1 MSLNRD
7 SNFADLT
14 QIGHLGLQSE
24 HIKNKKKKMN
34 KELIMELSKKVME
47 NTFFIDD
54 ENIIWTKVR
63 DIFVEEATGDKG
75 EEDYPIRFVRIRNE
89 ANDII
94 LENVE
99 RSINFDWVWLKELT
113 PIDTNDSYYD
123 TIEGIKETLGNIYD
137 ELREVI

>member
-1 MSLNRD
+1 M
-7 SNFADLT
+7 
-14 QIGHLGLQSE
+14 
-24 HIKNKKKKMN
+24 
-34 KELIMELSKKVME
+34 
-47 NTFFIDD
+47 
-54 ENIIWTKVR
+54 
-63 DIFVEEATGDKG
+63 EEATGDKG
-75 EEDYPIRFVRIRNE
+75 EEDYPIRFVRIRNK

-137 ELREVI
+137 ELIEVI

>member
-1 MSLNRD
+1 
-7 SNFADLT
+7 
-14 QIGHLGLQSE
+14 
-24 HIKNKKKKMN
+24 
-34 KELIMELSKKVME
+34 
-47 NTFFIDD
+47 
-54 ENIIWTKVR
+54 
-63 DIFVEEATGDKG
+63 
-75 EEDYPIRFVRIRNE
+75 
-89 ANDII
+89 

>member
-1 MSLNRD
+1 MD
-7 SNFADLT
+7 
-14 QIGHLGLQSE
+14 
-24 HIKNKKKKMN
+24 KK
-34 KELIMELSKKVME
+34 LIIELSKKVME

-75 EEDYPIRFVRIRNE
+75 EEDYPIRFVRIRHE

-137 ELREVI
+137 ELIEVI